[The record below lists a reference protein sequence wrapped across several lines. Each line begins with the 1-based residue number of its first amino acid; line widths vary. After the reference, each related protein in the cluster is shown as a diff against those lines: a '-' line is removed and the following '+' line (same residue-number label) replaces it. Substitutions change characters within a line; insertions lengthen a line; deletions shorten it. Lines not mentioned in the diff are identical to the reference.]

1 VYVTS
6 GALAILDRAALDAP
20 LLHERHHARRR
31 DPLRL
36 ATSHVLAQALFF
48 LPALQDLSDRQQ
60 VLSEMSADESAIN
73 AAPENR
79 SALARAM
86 LGFRDSG
93 HGDPLGIDPERV
105 DHLLGEPP
113 SWRFPTVLCLT
124 AVAALALVV
133 ASAVLAGREATG
145 SATLALPFL
154 SAQPCVVVLT
164 LIPSVI
170 GLVAIRLARWPRLP
184 PSA

>member
-1 VYVTS
+1 MERFERPGI
-6 GALAILDRAALDAP
+6 GAIE
-20 LLHERHHARRR
+20 H
-31 DPLRL
+31 
-36 ATSHVLAQALFF
+36 
-48 LPALQDLSDRQQ
+48 
-60 VLSEMSADESAIN
+60 
-73 AAPENR
+73 
-79 SALARAM
+79 
-86 LGFRDSG
+86 
-93 HGDPLGIDPERV
+93 
-105 DHLLGEPP
+105 
-113 SWRFPTVLCLT
+113 LT